1 MKRGSEVQMDI
12 IERVKE
18 VKDEIRRHVSE
29 ISSALEE
36 RDNEKATKAFINF
49 GAFLQDRYP
58 GLLLDDL
65 RKKIDE
71 LMEDEFFKS
80 KMPPLDFIEYFVAA
94 RQEVYEAV
102 LEDDAPPEVQANHIS
117 KMDAATKGVNI
128 LSVLLGG
135 ERWEKGLHAVKDKFD
150 ESKLPLVK
158 KWISEA
164 PYQVSENLSEA
175 ARQKRLALSFVSEIR
190 DNLEKTMKSLTQQIN
205 EEVQKN
211 RDLYQS
217 YFKGD
222 SQEIDIDAL
231 VKHLKENPSDAHSTE
246 IKMAAASYDALR
258 ALTVTLD
265 DAGKGNPTPQDKLR
279 RFQDHL
285 NQEEI
290 RNALDTNPDDGVTQ
304 FLKTVLYILK
314 CAVTFT
320 AYHWVTEGE
329 SLRSTQQQ
337 SLKEA
342 LTTLKKADEEGVID
356 QPKNTM

>member
-1 MKRGSEVQMDI
+1 
-12 IERVKE
+12 
-18 VKDEIRRHVSE
+18 
-29 ISSALEE
+29 
-36 RDNEKATKAFINF
+36 
-49 GAFLQDRYP
+49 
-58 GLLLDDL
+58 
-65 RKKIDE
+65 
-71 LMEDEFFKS
+71 
-80 KMPPLDFIEYFVAA
+80 
-94 RQEVYEAV
+94 
-102 LEDDAPPEVQANHIS
+102 
-117 KMDAATKGVNI
+117 MDAATKGVNI

-135 ERWEKGLHAVKDKFD
+135 ERWEEGLQAVKDEFD
-150 ESKLPLVK
+150 ESKLPSVK
-158 KWISEA
+158 KWILEA
-164 PYQVSENLSEA
+164 PYQVSANLSEA

-190 DNLEKTMKSLTQQIN
+190 ENLEKTIKSLTQQIN

-211 RDLYQS
+211 RDLYKL

-258 ALTVTLD
+258 ALTATLD

-279 RFQDHL
+279 RFQEHL

-356 QPKNTM
+356 PPSNTM

>member
-12 IERVKE
+12 IEQVKG
-18 VKDEIRRHVSE
+18 EIRRHVTE

-36 RDNEKATKAFINF
+36 RDNEKATKALIDF
-49 GAFLQDRYP
+49 GAFLQDQYP
-58 GLLLDDL
+58 SLLLDDL
-65 RKKIDE
+65 RKQISKLMGEE
-71 LMEDEFFKS
+71 LFDQ
-80 KMPPLDFIEYFVAA
+80 KMPPLDFIEYFVSA
-94 RQEVYEAV
+94 RQEIYEAV
-102 LEDDAPPEVQANHIS
+102 VSDDVSSPKERQPRLF

-135 ERWEKGLHAVKDKFD
+135 ERWEEGLQAVKDEFD
-150 ESKLPLVK
+150 ESKLPSVK
-158 KWISEA
+158 KWILEA
-164 PYQVSENLSEA
+164 PYQVSANLSEA
-175 ARQKRLALSFVSEIR
+175 AQRKSLALSFVSEIR
-190 DNLEKTMKSLTQQIN
+190 ENLEKTIKSLTQQIN

-211 RDLYQS
+211 RDLYKS

-231 VKHLKENPSDAHSTE
+231 VKHLKGNLSDAHSTE

-258 ALTVTLD
+258 ALTATLD

-279 RFQDHL
+279 RFQEHL

-356 QPKNTM
+356 PPSNTM